1 MAKRKIIIGNW
12 KMNPL
17 SAKEADKLLVGVAK
31 SISTLKNTEV
41 VVSPPFIYI
50 DRLKKVS
57 KKISMGAQDAFWG
70 DVGAFTGEISPEMLY
85 ELGARYVILGH
96 SERRAMGE
104 IDEVIN
110 KKVKG
115 ALASSLTPVLCVG
128 ELSRDATH
136 GHFDIVKSQIKE
148 CLKGVPKNSIS
159 RVIVAYEPV
168 WAISST
174 PDRRDAT
181 PADSL
186 EMAIFIRR
194 VLSDLSNPVVA
205 KETRVIYGG
214 SVNERDAGDFLD
226 NGGVDG
232 LLAGRASLDYKKF
245 SEIVKKC
252 EASKK

>member
-1 MAKRKIIIGNW
+1 MAKKKIIIGNW

-17 SAKEADKLLVGVAK
+17 STKEADKLLGGVAK
-31 SISTLKNTEV
+31 SIPALKNTEV
-41 VVSPPFIYI
+41 VVCSPFIYI

-57 KKISMGAQDAFWG
+57 KKISLGAQDAFLG
-70 DVGAFTGEISPEMLY
+70 DVGAFTGEVSPEMLY

-104 IDEVIN
+104 TDELIN
-110 KKVKG
+110 KKVKA
-115 ALASSLTPVLCVG
+115 ALASSLMPVLCVG
-128 ELSRDATH
+128 ELLRDDTH
-136 GHFDIVKSQIKE
+136 GHFEIVKSQIKE
-148 CLKGVPKNSIS
+148 CLKGIPKNSIS
-159 RVIVAYEPV
+159 RVIIAYEPV

-174 PDRRDAT
+174 PNRRDAT

-205 KETRVIYGG
+205 KETKVIYGG
-214 SVNERDAGDFLD
+214 SVNERDAGDFLE

-232 LLAGRASLDYKKF
+232 LLAGRASLDPKKF
-245 SEIVKKC
+245 GEIVRIC
-252 EASKK
+252 ESLK